1 MFSLFR
7 SLLDAFLRSV
17 CNRSSSLPFF
27 FKWMPRAERLRCHYG
42 VYTFSQFS
50 YLCSLPRKNRK
61 KNATANGCHFRG
73 LIASSGS
80 YTTITTEPIASKRAL
95 HHVYDD
101 ITPND
106 IFGTGY
112 YSHYMRLQQ
121 GFVSPSSRLCRQI
134 NWNSRLNDE
143 VILNGKLDM
152 YRGAYLSTSTWQET
166 GWLVDDRRWS
176 QRRVSQ
182 VERKGEWRET
192 MLRQSNNSV
201 YRKHTPHQ
209 MAHGGTITLFFSFS
223 FFLLFSSFD
232 T

>member
-1 MFSLFR
+1 MPSCVLCVIGPLPSHF
-7 SLLDAFLRSV
+7 FLNGCRARRDFGVITV
-17 CNRSSSLPFF
+17 CTPFPSSHISALSPE
-27 FKWMPRAERLRCHYG
+27 KIE
-42 VYTFSQFS
+42 
-50 YLCSLPRKNRK
+50 K

-166 GWLVDDRRWS
+166 G
-176 QRRVSQ
+176 
-182 VERKGEWRET
+182 
-192 MLRQSNNSV
+192 
-201 YRKHTPHQ
+201 
-209 MAHGGTITLFFSFS
+209 
-223 FFLLFSSFD
+223 
-232 T
+232 